1 MLLTNAAIS
10 RRSTVFFLMI
20 VIFIV
25 GLFSYVTLP
34 RESNPDITI
43 PMILVQTTYEGAA
56 SEDVENLITIPLE
69 RKLKSLKDVKEISSV
84 SAEGASMVTVEYMP
98 DVDIDDAMQKVRDKV
113 DQAKGDLPGDLEDD
127 PIIFEINLSE
137 FPIMKVAI
145 SGDLGERVLKQIAEE
160 FEDRFEEIPG
170 VLEVDV
176 TGVREREIRVEFDPD
191 RMAAYKLSFTEILSL
206 VQRENVNVP
215 GGSID
220 LGRGKYMLR
229 VPGEFTDPS
238 EIDNLVLV
246 ARDGRPIYLKDVAT
260 IRDTFEDARDHSR
273 MNGHSSV
280 TLSIKKRTGENIIEV
295 SDQVFAILAAAKP
308 LLPHGVQYTVTLNE
322 SKDIKRMVS
331 ELENNI
337 LTALILVL
345 TTLFLFLG
353 VRSSLIVALAIPFSF
368 FISFIILMAMGIT
381 LNMVVLFSLI
391 LALGMLVDNA
401 IVIVENIYRHLEE
414 GKDRVEAARIAAVEV
429 GWPIIASTITT
440 LCAFGPMLFWPDI
453 MGEFMSYL
461 PRTLIIVLSASL
473 FVALVFNPVVA
484 SATLKA
490 GGKRSNKAKKDYTLL
505 IRVYRVILQYALNH
519 RALVVFIAIFM
530 LIGTMVAYFGSG
542 PEVELFPETDPN
554 RSFIQIEA
562 PQGTNLETTDGLALE
577 VESIINGEVDLK
589 FVTGE
594 VGVGSDFGGGEA
606 RKATVSVEFV
616 ERDDRQESSAVVA
629 DRMREMLG
637 QITGADIKVEKERMG
652 PPVGAPVEIEFIGAD
667 VEVLSGLVENAKR
680 LIADVPGLVD
690 VKDDLSRAKPE
701 IAFHVDR
708 EKATLLGLSTI
719 EISNTI
725 KAAVNGWRIGDY
737 REGEDDYGII
747 ARLPEKNRQTIAQI
761 ENLLIPTAKGDP
773 VPLSSVATLEIGSGY
788 GSIRHLDQKRL
799 IRISANTAGRS
810 SIEVLKD
817 VQARL
822 DRIDL
827 PAGYSIDY
835 AGDQEEQQRSSAF
848 LSKAF
853 VVAIFL
859 IFLVLLTQFNSLA
872 QSMIVI
878 SSVVLSLM
886 GVFLGLMITGMPFG
900 IIMTGIGVI
909 SLAGVVVNN
918 AIVLIDYIN
927 LLRKDGMELY
937 DALVTAGTV
946 RFRPVMLTAITTIL
960 GLTPM
965 AVGISF
971 DFRSLTLQVGGEMA
985 VWWGPMAVAV
995 IFGLAVATLLTLIV
1009 VPVLYSIAETVSFS
1023 NIVKRIS
1030 GSGIEDM
1037 VEEE

>member
-453 MGEFMSYL
+453 MCEFMSYL

-562 PQGTNLETTDGLALE
+562 PQGTNLETTNGLALE
-577 VESIINGEVDLK
+577 VESIISGEADLK

-594 VGVGSDFGGGEA
+594 VGMASDFGGGEA
-606 RKATVSVEFV
+606 RKSTVSVEFV
-616 ERDDRQESSAVVA
+616 ERDDRQESSAVVV
-629 DRMREMLG
+629 DRIRDMLG

-822 DRIDL
+822 DRIEL

-995 IFGLAVATLLTLIV
+995 IFGLAVATLITLIV

>member
-260 IRDTFEDARDHSR
+260 IRDTFEDAKDHSR

-562 PQGTNLETTDGLALE
+562 PQGTNLETTNGLALE
-577 VESIINGEVDLK
+577 VESIISGEADIK

-594 VGVGSDFGGGEA
+594 VGTASDFGGGEA
-606 RKATVSVEFV
+606 RKSTVSVEFV
-616 ERDDRQESSAVVA
+616 ERDDRQESSAVVV
-629 DRMREMLG
+629 DRIRDMLG

-822 DRIDL
+822 DRIEL

-1037 VEEE
+1037 VEGE